1 GNGARPDGGAGAGKR
16 DGEIR
21 GRPGRRAGLHRHRG
35 VGPRHPGLQHHH
47 HQPGRPLRAGPAL
60 PAPGAGGARAPAGLR
75 VPAGARRRPDRRDG
89 PEAAPGHRGVH
100 RAGGRAAPGHAG
112 SGDPGDRQPPGG
124 GPARAHRGGG
134 IRSLQQAPGGGR
146 ARIARGTGGRAGRP
160 GHLGRRRGAPP
171 RVVRAR
177 GEPAPRALQAAGR
190 DRAPR
195 GDRGCARR
203 AGGSVRP
210 TAPAGRGPD
219 GRDRAASGRPS
230 PRGGAGGSGRGPGGP
245 HLHGVDPGD
254 ARADAEG
261 HRGQSRRPGTEKGVH
276 GGGTN
281 PPRALARGARRPRE
295 APGIASMSGRRLPL
309 IALLALATAGCS
321 MAIPSWVPLL
331 GNKPKPNAEIAEPPK
346 PAPAPAPPL
355 SSRDHIEESPDVVD
369 RVVCVVNNDAITQY
383 ELDEA
388 ELYYL
393 AETRERMSD
402 GEARKALR
410 GRLLQNLIENRI
422 QLQQAEREKVTVD
435 DAELAENVADIMK
448 KLKAKDEKEF
458 EEIIKSQGLT
468 VDGVKKRLRE
478 QLMVQRVIRRKVALR
493 ISVTEQEIDKYLADN
508 REKLE

>member
-1 GNGARPDGGAGAGKR
+1 
-16 DGEIR
+16 
-21 GRPGRRAGLHRHRG
+21 
-35 VGPRHPGLQHHH
+35 
-47 HQPGRPLRAGPAL
+47 
-60 PAPGAGGARAPAGLR
+60 
-75 VPAGARRRPDRRDG
+75 
-89 PEAAPGHRGVH
+89 
-100 RAGGRAAPGHAG
+100 
-112 SGDPGDRQPPGG
+112 
-124 GPARAHRGGG
+124 
-134 IRSLQQAPGGGR
+134 
-146 ARIARGTGGRAGRP
+146 
-160 GHLGRRRGAPP
+160 
-171 RVVRAR
+171 
-177 GEPAPRALQAAGR
+177 
-190 DRAPR
+190 
-195 GDRGCARR
+195 
-203 AGGSVRP
+203 
-210 TAPAGRGPD
+210 
-219 GRDRAASGRPS
+219 
-230 PRGGAGGSGRGPGGP
+230 
-245 HLHGVDPGD
+245 
-254 ARADAEG
+254 
-261 HRGQSRRPGTEKGVH
+261 
-276 GGGTN
+276 
-281 PPRALARGARRPRE
+281 
-295 APGIASMSGRRLPL
+295 MSGRRLPL

-346 PAPAPAPPL
+346 PAPAPAPLL

-458 EEIIKSQGLT
+458 EEIVKSQGLT

-508 REKLE
+508 REKLETGLTFSARHILMVPDPTKGEEGWIEARKKAEEVYGLLLEGQDFAEMARKYSEDSSAKDGGALGAIKRGELAPDIEAAIMRLQPGEISTPFRSQVGYHLFRLDSRESLAGDGLVQVRNQVRDILYRQKYDARLKDWLVEIKQRAIIDVRM